1 MKMPQGIQWKI
12 TLPFIAVITICIGAM
27 GIYLVHFVDD
37 NQTNNLR
44 TYLTNEAKITAV
56 TSQPFFSSSTAALD
70 GLAKQLGTDINARVT
85 IIAADGTVLGDSED
99 NPATMENHS
108 TRPEVIAAL
117 ATGYGEIVRYS
128 TTLNEQMM
136 YVAVSIKDNNQ
147 VLGVAR
153 VALPLSDVRNSIH
166 HLTIVISLAVILT
179 IIITGFAT
187 WFIVRITT
195 RRIREVTQA
204 SRKIAAGDL
213 KQDIQIHSR
222 DEAGELGK
230 AFNEMAGNIRKLV
243 ESISTEQSKLDTVLS
258 NMADGVIVTDK
269 EGNIS
274 LANHAAEKLFGFR
287 AEAIISK
294 TVIEVT
300 HDHEID
306 NLAKRCLARG
316 EQLNSQIELTSA
328 GKYLRVIAIPIT
340 GKILSGCL
348 LLLQD
353 LTEMRNLQTMRQELV
368 GNISHDLRTP
378 LAGIKVMV
386 ETLRD
391 GAIDDKNAA
400 IDFLTRIED
409 EVDRLTQ
416 MVSELTELSRIEA
429 GSTKLKKEPVNLN
442 ELVNEAIIQLNPLA
456 TKQNVTL
463 NAMLS
468 GNLPAAKI
476 DRDRISQTITNLIH
490 NAIKFNRTGGSV
502 TITTSSDDKVIT
514 VKVIDTGIGIPKT
527 NLSHV
532 FERFY
537 KADKSRT
544 NSGSGL
550 GLAIAKHTIEAHGGT
565 IWAQSEE
572 GNGSTF
578 SFTIPLNPEI

>member
-85 IIAADGTVLGDSED
+85 IIAADGTVLGDSEED
-99 NPATMENHS
+99 PATMENHS

-243 ESISTEQSKLDTVLS
+243 EGISTEQSKLDTVLS

-306 NLAKRCLARG
+306 NLAKRCLARE

-378 LAGIKVMV
+378 LAGIKIMV

-400 IDFLTRIED
+400 IDFLTRIEN

-429 GSTKLKKEPVNLN
+429 GSTELNKENLNLN
-442 ELVNEAIIQLNPLA
+442 ELINEAVIQLRPLA
-456 TKQNVTL
+456 DKQRITL
-463 NAMLS
+463 NPVLS
-468 GNLPAAKI
+468 DTLPSAKV
-476 DRDRISQTITNLIH
+476 DRDRLSQTITNLIH
-490 NAIKFNRTGGSV
+490 NAIKFNRSGGSV
-502 TITTSSDDKVIT
+502 TITTSSDDKTIT
-514 VKVIDTGIGIPKT
+514 VKVIDTGIGIPKA
-527 NLSHV
+527 NLPHV

-537 KADKSRT
+537 KADTSRT

-565 IWAQSEE
+565 ITAQSEE

>member
-1 MKMPQGIQWKI
+1 MKMLQGIQWKI
-12 TLPFIAVITICIGAM
+12 TLPFIAVIAICIGVM
-27 GIYLVHFVDD
+27 GIYLVHFVDM
-37 NQTNNLR
+37 NQTDNLR
-44 TYLTNEAKITAV
+44 TSLTNEARITAV
-56 TSQPFFSSSTAALD
+56 SSQPFFPSSTAALD
-70 GLAKQLGTDINARVT
+70 GLAKQLGNDINARVT

-128 TTLNEQMM
+128 TTLDEQMM

-179 IIITGFAT
+179 IILTGFAT
-187 WFIVRITT
+187 CLIVRITT
-195 RRIREVTQA
+195 RRIREVTRA
-204 SRKIAAGDL
+204 SREIAAGDF
-213 KQDIQIHSR
+213 KQDIQIRSR

-230 AFNEMAGNIRKLV
+230 AFNEMTGNIRKLV
-243 ESISTEQSKLDTVLS
+243 ESISNEQSKLDTVLS

-274 LANHAAEKLFGFR
+274 LTNRTAEKLFKFQ
-287 AEAIISK
+287 AETIITKSI
-294 TVIEVT
+294 IEAT

-306 NLAKRCLARG
+306 NLAKRCLTTG
-316 EQLNSQIELTSA
+316 EQFNSQIELTPT

-340 GKILSGCL
+340 GEVLSGCL
-348 LLLQD
+348 LLFQD

-378 LAGIKVMV
+378 LAGIKIMV
-386 ETLRD
+386 ETLQD
-391 GAIDDKNAA
+391 GAINDKKEA
-400 IDFLTRIED
+400 IDFLIRIEN

-429 GSTKLKKEPVNLN
+429 GNAELNKENLNLN
-442 ELVNEAIIQLNPLA
+442 ELINEAVIQLKPLA
-456 TKQNVTL
+456 DKQSITL
-463 NAMLS
+463 NPMLS
-468 GNLPAAKI
+468 DTLPSAKV
-476 DRDRISQTITNLIH
+476 DRDRVSQTITNLIH
-490 NAIKFNRTGGSV
+490 NAIKFNRSGGSV
-502 TITTSSDDKVIT
+502 TITTSSDDKTIT
-514 VKVIDTGIGIPKT
+514 VKVIDTGIGIPRVD
-527 NLSHV
+527 LPHV

-544 NSGSGL
+544 NRGSGL
-550 GLAIAKHTIEAHGGT
+550 GLAIAKHTIEAHSGT

-572 GNGSTF
+572 GKGSTF
-578 SFTIPLNPEI
+578 SFTLPLNHEI

>member
-1 MKMPQGIQWKI
+1 MLQGIQWKI
-12 TLPFIAVITICIGAM
+12 TLPFIAVIAICIGVM
-27 GIYLVHFVDD
+27 GIYLVHFVDM
-37 NQTNNLR
+37 NQTDNLR
-44 TYLTNEAKITAV
+44 TSLTNEARITAV
-56 TSQPFFSSSTAALD
+56 SSQPFFPSSTAALD
-70 GLAKQLGTDINARVT
+70 GLAKQLGNDINARVT

-128 TTLNEQMM
+128 TTLDEQMM

-179 IIITGFAT
+179 IILTGFAT
-187 WFIVRITT
+187 CLIVRITT
-195 RRIREVTQA
+195 RRIREVTRA
-204 SRKIAAGDL
+204 SREIAAGDF
-213 KQDIQIHSR
+213 KQDIQIRSR

-230 AFNEMAGNIRKLV
+230 AFNEMTGNIRKLV
-243 ESISTEQSKLDTVLS
+243 ESISNEQSKLDTVLS

-274 LANHAAEKLFGFR
+274 LTNRTAEKLFKFQ
-287 AEAIISK
+287 AETIITKSI
-294 TVIEVT
+294 IEAT

-306 NLAKRCLARG
+306 NLAKRCLTTG
-316 EQLNSQIELTSA
+316 EQFNSQIELTPT

-340 GKILSGCL
+340 GEVLSGCL
-348 LLLQD
+348 LLFQD

-378 LAGIKVMV
+378 LAGIKIMV
-386 ETLRD
+386 ETLRE

-400 IDFLTRIED
+400 IDFLTRIEN

-429 GSTKLKKEPVNLN
+429 GSTELNKENLNLN
-442 ELVNEAIIQLNPLA
+442 ELINEAVIQLRPLA
-456 TKQNVTL
+456 DKQRITL
-463 NAMLS
+463 NPVLS
-468 GNLPAAKI
+468 DTLPSAKV
-476 DRDRISQTITNLIH
+476 DRDRLSQTITNLIH
-490 NAIKFNRTGGSV
+490 NAIKFNRSGGSV
-502 TITTSSDDKVIT
+502 TITTSSDDKTIT
-514 VKVIDTGIGIPKT
+514 VKVIDTGIGIPRVD
-527 NLSHV
+527 LPHV

-544 NSGSGL
+544 NRGSGL
-550 GLAIAKHTIEAHGGT
+550 GLAIAKHTIEAHSGT

-572 GNGSTF
+572 GKGSTF
-578 SFTIPLNPEI
+578 SFTLPLNPEI

>member
-1 MKMPQGIQWKI
+1 MRMPRGIQWKI
-12 TLPFIAVITICIGAM
+12 TLPFIAVITVCIGVM
-27 GIYLVHFVDD
+27 GIYLVNFVHD

-85 IIAADGTVLGDSED
+85 IIAADGTVLGDSEED
-99 NPATMENHS
+99 PATMENHS

-117 ATGYGEIVRYS
+117 ASGYGEIVRYS

-306 NLAKRCLARG
+306 NLAKRCLARE

-378 LAGIKVMV
+378 LAGIKIMV

-400 IDFLTRIED
+400 IDFLTRIEN

-429 GSTKLKKEPVNLN
+429 GSTELNKENLNLN
-442 ELVNEAIIQLNPLA
+442 ELINEAVIQLRPLA
-456 TKQNVTL
+456 DKQRITL
-463 NAMLS
+463 NPVLS
-468 GNLPAAKI
+468 DTLPSAKV
-476 DRDRISQTITNLIH
+476 DRDRLSQTITNLIH
-490 NAIKFNRTGGSV
+490 NAIKFNRSGGSV
-502 TITTSSDDKVIT
+502 TITTSSDDKTIT
-514 VKVIDTGIGIPKT
+514 VKVIDTGIGIPKA
-527 NLSHV
+527 NLPHV

-565 IWAQSEE
+565 ITAQSEE

>member
-1 MKMPQGIQWKI
+1 
-12 TLPFIAVITICIGAM
+12 
-27 GIYLVHFVDD
+27 
-37 NQTNNLR
+37 
-44 TYLTNEAKITAV
+44 
-56 TSQPFFSSSTAALD
+56 
-70 GLAKQLGTDINARVT
+70 
-85 IIAADGTVLGDSED
+85 
-99 NPATMENHS
+99 
-108 TRPEVIAAL
+108 
-117 ATGYGEIVRYS
+117 
-128 TTLNEQMM
+128 MM

-243 ESISTEQSKLDTVLS
+243 EGISTEQSKLDTVLS

-306 NLAKRCLARG
+306 NLAKRCLARE

-378 LAGIKVMV
+378 LAGIKIMV

-400 IDFLTRIED
+400 IDFLTRIEN

-429 GSTKLKKEPVNLN
+429 GSTELNKENLNLN
-442 ELVNEAIIQLNPLA
+442 ELINEAVIQLRPLA
-456 TKQNVTL
+456 DKQRITL
-463 NAMLS
+463 NPVLS
-468 GNLPAAKI
+468 DTLPSAKV
-476 DRDRISQTITNLIH
+476 DRDRLSQTITNLIH
-490 NAIKFNRTGGSV
+490 NAIKFNRSGGSV
-502 TITTSSDDKVIT
+502 TITTSSDDKTIT
-514 VKVIDTGIGIPKT
+514 VKVIDTGIGIPKA
-527 NLSHV
+527 NLPHV

-565 IWAQSEE
+565 ITAQSEE